1 MTSEDIKQ
9 YTEKSFTFDCPR
21 MVLRQNIESSAR
33 VYEGPGTVYL
43 NDEGELLFKLYSTGP
58 PDTEILK
65 RIFGPDALKA
75 GEVVPRTEYF
85 TLEATSM
92 KGANWRC
99 DVVSPQLN
107 QGVIGGPVATGT
119 LYELT
124 EETNDPNAK
133 GDSAYLSLRFG
144 REFDFPGNAKRIT
157 KSSLNDVE
165 RGFSGDW
172 TSASFRVAGLE
183 FEFHKDHGGV
193 FVSAE
198 STAPKLPAHLDLR
211 ICESLEFTFF
221 QHERWVIRVVTEGNR
236 YKTTLRPFQKPS
248 KRSHFH
254 PLRFGSSSPFDCP
267 VWILFGAYL
276 QFVLKND
283 KPKWHALSENI
294 HLAVMADAGS
304 LESRLI
310 GLSVALEGVVKTGY
324 PTVAHPD
331 ALHLAQ
337 IETASK
343 LIEESSLDDS
353 FKKRVAGVFG
363 AMESPR
369 AKDKLL
375 AFVDAGI
382 IRPELVRA
390 WSGMRN
396 SAVHASGL
404 DPAEIESVYKEY
416 QTALT
421 LLNEL
426 VMLLIDYRG
435 PYTDYSVA
443 GWPQREWTGS
453 LENTESRPTPPNQT
467 TGDRPQ
473 IGQSTDSPSLI
484 SPRCPASSE
493 AVSPVANQIRRTDP
507 E

>member
-1 MTSEDIKQ
+1 
-9 YTEKSFTFDCPR
+9 
-21 MVLRQNIESSAR
+21 
-33 VYEGPGTVYL
+33 
-43 NDEGELLFKLYSTGP
+43 
-58 PDTEILK
+58 
-65 RIFGPDALKA
+65 
-75 GEVVPRTEYF
+75 
-85 TLEATSM
+85 M
-92 KGANWRC
+92 KGAEWRC

-124 EETNDPNAK
+124 KETNDPNAS

-144 REFDFPGNAKRIT
+144 RDFDFPGNAKRIT
-157 KSSLNDVE
+157 RTSLNDVE

-172 TSASFRVAGLE
+172 TSANFPVAGLE
-183 FEFHKDHGGV
+183 FELHKEHGGV
-193 FVSAE
+193 LLSAE
-198 STAPKLPAHLDLR
+198 SPSATLPAHFDLR
-211 ICESLEFTFF
+211 ICETLEFTFF
-221 QHERWVIRVVTEGNR
+221 QHERWVIRVVAEGNQR
-236 YKTTLRPFQKPS
+236 KTALRPFQKPS

-254 PLRFGSSSPFDCP
+254 PLRFGGSAPFDCP

-283 KPKWHALSENI
+283 KPKWHPLSENI

-310 GLSVALEGVVKTGY
+310 GLSVALEGVVQVGF
-324 PTVAHPD
+324 PTIAQPD
-331 ALHLAQ
+331 AALFAQ
-337 IETASK
+337 IGTARK
-343 LIEESSLDDS
+343 LIEKSSLDDS
-353 FKKRVAGVFG
+353 FKRRIAGALG

-375 AFVDAGI
+375 AFVNAGI
-382 IRPELVRA
+382 IRPDLVRA
-390 WSGMRN
+390 WSDMRN

-404 DPAEIESVYKEY
+404 DPAEIKSVHKEY

-435 PYTDYSVA
+435 PYTDYSGA

-453 LENTESRPTPPNQT
+453 LEHIESRPTPQNET
-467 TGDRPQ
+467 TGDRAQ
-473 IGQSTDSPSLI
+473 IGESTGLPAFI
-484 SPRCPASSE
+484 APRCPASSE
-493 AVSPVANQIRRTDP
+493 AVSPVANQIQRTDP